1 VKANLRAQD
10 PAFRR
15 AYVRQFVDRV
25 EVSEGEVRISGSK
38 AALAGAIAA
47 QEKGISEGVP
57 SFVRKWWAVQGLN
70 L

>member
-1 VKANLRAQD
+1 MLTNLRD
-10 PAFRR
+10 EDFAFRR

-47 QEKGISEGVP
+47 HEKGSSDGVP
-57 SFVRKWWAVQGLN
+57 SFVGEWWAV
-70 L
+70 